1 MGNTDEG
8 LHRHP
13 PHPPVGQIGGNY
25 GGGAEPEAATLLY
38 DVTDRV
44 AVSQD
49 DTSQW
54 RRRSEELQGRG
65 RAETNLQIHY
75 LNISPKL

>member
-13 PHPPVGQIGGNY
+13 PHPPVGQIRGNY
-25 GGGAEPEAATLLY
+25 GGGAEPEAAAFLY

-44 AVSQD
+44 AVSQE
-49 DTSQW
+49 DTS
-54 RRRSEELQGRG
+54 
-65 RAETNLQIHY
+65 
-75 LNISPKL
+75 